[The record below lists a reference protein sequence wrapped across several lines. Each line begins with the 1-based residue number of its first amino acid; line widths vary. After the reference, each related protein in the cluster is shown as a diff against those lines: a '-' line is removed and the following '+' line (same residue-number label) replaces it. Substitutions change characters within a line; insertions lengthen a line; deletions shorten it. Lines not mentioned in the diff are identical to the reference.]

1 MSSDQDAKAGG
12 RRQFLKL
19 ASLGAVAGT
28 VAAVTGQG
36 ERAAEAAAPEPEP
49 EPEGKGY
56 RETAH
61 VKKVYELARF

>member
-1 MSSDQDAKAGG
+1 MSSDHDGRAAP

-28 VAAVTGQG
+28 VAA
-36 ERAAEAAAPEPEP
+36 AAGASSETAVAAAP

-61 VKKVYELARF
+61 VKRVYEVARF

>member
-1 MSSDQDAKAGG
+1 MSSDQDGKAAP

-28 VAAVTGQG
+28 VAAAVG
-36 ERAAEAAAPEPEP
+36 EGSKDAAAAAPEPA
-49 EPEGKGY
+49 GQGY

-61 VKKVYELARF
+61 VKRVYELARF

>member
-1 MSSDQDAKAGG
+1 MSSDQDNKVAP

-28 VAAVTGQG
+28 AAAVVGDG
-36 ERAAEAAAPEPEP
+36 SKEAAAAMPEPQ
-49 EPEGKGY
+49 GKGY

-61 VKKVYELARF
+61 VKRVYELARF

>member
-1 MSSDQDAKAGG
+1 MTSDQDGKTAE

-28 VAAVTGQG
+28 VAAAIG
-36 ERAAEAAAPEPEP
+36 EGGKEAVAATPEPA
-49 EPEGKGY
+49 GQGY

-61 VKKVYELARF
+61 VKRVYELARF

>member
-28 VAAVTGQG
+28 VAAVAG
-36 ERAAEAAAPEPEP
+36 EAQNPAQAAEPEP
-49 EPEGKGY
+49 QGRGY
-56 RETAH
+56 RETEH
-61 VKKVYELARF
+61 VRKVYELARF

>member
-1 MSSDQDAKAGG
+1 MSSDQDTKAGG

-28 VAAVTGQG
+28 VAAVTGKG
-36 ERAAEAAAPEPEP
+36 ERTAQAAEPEP
-49 EPEGKGY
+49 QGRGY

>member
-49 EPEGKGY
+49 EGKGY

>member
-1 MSSDQDAKAGG
+1 MSSSDQDGKAAA

-28 VAAVTGQG
+28 
-36 ERAAEAAAPEPEP
+36 AAAAASLLPSPTTAAAP

-61 VKKVYELARF
+61 VKRVYELARF

>member
-1 MSSDQDAKAGG
+1 MSSDQDGKAAP

-28 VAAVTGQG
+28 VAAAVG
-36 ERAAEAAAPEPEP
+36 ESSKDAAAAPEPT
-49 EPEGKGY
+49 GKGY

-61 VKKVYELARF
+61 VKRVYELARF

>member
-1 MSSDQDAKAGG
+1 MTSDQDAKVAV

-28 VAAVTGQG
+28 VAA
-36 ERAAEAAAPEPEP
+36 AAGDGRSEAAAAEPEAQ
-49 EPEGKGY
+49 GKGY

-61 VKKVYELARF
+61 VKKAYELARF

>member
-1 MSSDQDAKAGG
+1 MSSDRDGKAAE
-12 RRQFLKL
+12 RRRFLKL

-28 VAAVTGQG
+28 AAAVAGEGGQ
-36 ERAAEAAAPEPEP
+36 EAAAAAP

-61 VKKVYELARF
+61 VKRVYELARF

>member
-1 MSSDQDAKAGG
+1 MSSDHDGKAAA
-12 RRQFLKL
+12 RRRFLKL

-28 VAAVTGQG
+28 VATAAGTAVKD
-36 ERAAEAAAPEPEP
+36 AAAAAP

-61 VKKVYELARF
+61 VKRVYELARF

>member
-1 MSSDQDAKAGG
+1 MTSDQDAKVAA

-28 VAAVTGQG
+28 VAAV
-36 ERAAEAAAPEPEP
+36 AEDGKPAAAAEPEP
-49 EPEGKGY
+49 QGKGY

-61 VKKVYELARF
+61 VRKAYDLARF

>member
-1 MSSDQDAKAGG
+1 MSGDQDGKAAP

-28 VAAVTGQG
+28 VAAAVG
-36 ERAAEAAAPEPEP
+36 ESSQQATAAAPEPAGE
-49 EPEGKGY
+49 GY

-61 VKKVYELARF
+61 VKRVYELARF

>member
-36 ERAAEAAAPEPEP
+36 ERAAEAAAPEPE
-49 EPEGKGY
+49 GKGY

>member
-1 MSSDQDAKAGG
+1 MSSSDQDGKAAA

-19 ASLGAVAGT
+19 ASLGAGAGT
-28 VAAVTGQG
+28 AAAVVG
-36 ERAAEAAAPEPEP
+36 EGSKEAAAAAP

-61 VKKVYELARF
+61 VKRVYELARF

>member
-1 MSSDQDAKAGG
+1 MSSDQDGKAAP

-19 ASLGAVAGT
+19 ASLGAVAGA
-28 VAAVTGQG
+28 VAAAAG
-36 ERAAEAAAPEPEP
+36 ESGKAAAATAP

-61 VKKVYELARF
+61 VKRVYELARF

>member
-28 VAAVTGQG
+28 VAVD
-36 ERAAEAAAPEPEP
+36 R
-49 EPEGKGY
+49 KS
-56 RETAH
+56 
-61 VKKVYELARF
+61 VV